1 METIIESKFD
11 FGRVVATTTLAN
23 YCEKKGFSMLP
34 YLIRHANGDWGDVC
48 KEDWKS
54 NDEALKNGLRL
65 LSEYKL
71 PDGRRIWIITEW
83 DRSATTLPLSQS
95 TLEVRGYWKVSQNF
109 ALYPDYHS
117 NKYCDLTES
126 AKKKS
131 FKCKGLPRI
140 KKVMRKPFLF

>member
-54 NDEALKNGLRL
+54 NDEALKNGESRYLN
-65 LSEYKL
+65 
-71 PDGRRIWIITEW
+71 TN
-83 DRSATTLPLSQS
+83 SQMI
-95 TLEVRGYWKVSQNF
+95 EGF
-109 ALYPDYHS
+109 
-117 NKYCDLTES
+117 
-126 AKKKS
+126 
-131 FKCKGLPRI
+131 G
-140 KKVMRKPFLF
+140 

>member
-34 YLIRHANGDWGDVC
+34 YLIRHANGDWGDVY

-71 PDGRRIWIITEW
+71 PDDRRIWIITEW
-83 DRSATTLPLSQS
+83 DRSATTLLFP
-95 TLEVRGYWKVSQNF
+95 E
-109 ALYPDYHS
+109 DY
-117 NKYCDLTES
+117 
-126 AKKKS
+126 
-131 FKCKGLPRI
+131 
-140 KKVMRKPFLF
+140 

>member
-23 YCEKKGFSMLP
+23 YCEKN

-71 PDGRRIWIITEW
+71 PDDRRIWIITEW
-83 DRSATTLPLSQS
+83 DRSATTLLFP
-95 TLEVRGYWKVSQNF
+95 E
-109 ALYPDYHS
+109 DY
-117 NKYCDLTES
+117 
-126 AKKKS
+126 
-131 FKCKGLPRI
+131 
-140 KKVMRKPFLF
+140 

>member
-1 METIIESKFD
+1 MGTIIESKFD

-65 LSEYKL
+65 ISEYKL

-83 DRSATTLPLSQS
+83 DRSATTLLFP
-95 TLEVRGYWKVSQNF
+95 E
-109 ALYPDYHS
+109 DY
-117 NKYCDLTES
+117 
-126 AKKKS
+126 
-131 FKCKGLPRI
+131 
-140 KKVMRKPFLF
+140 

>member
-34 YLIRHANGDWGDVC
+34 YLIRHANGDWVDVC

-83 DRSATTLPLSQS
+83 DRSATTLLFP
-95 TLEVRGYWKVSQNF
+95 E
-109 ALYPDYHS
+109 DY
-117 NKYCDLTES
+117 
-126 AKKKS
+126 
-131 FKCKGLPRI
+131 
-140 KKVMRKPFLF
+140 

>member
-48 KEDWKS
+48 KEDRKS
-54 NDEALKNGLRL
+54 NDEALKNGERL

-71 PDGRRIWIITEW
+71 PDDRRI
-83 DRSATTLPLSQS
+83 
-95 TLEVRGYWKVSQNF
+95 
-109 ALYPDYHS
+109 
-117 NKYCDLTES
+117 
-126 AKKKS
+126 
-131 FKCKGLPRI
+131 
-140 KKVMRKPFLF
+140 

>member
-34 YLIRHANGDWGDVC
+34 YLIRHANGAWGDVC

-83 DRSATTLPLSQS
+83 DRSATTLLFP
-95 TLEVRGYWKVSQNF
+95 E
-109 ALYPDYHS
+109 DY
-117 NKYCDLTES
+117 
-126 AKKKS
+126 
-131 FKCKGLPRI
+131 
-140 KKVMRKPFLF
+140 

>member
-34 YLIRHANGDWGDVC
+34 YLIRHANGDWDDVC

-54 NDEALKNGLRL
+54 NDEALKNGERL

-83 DRSATTLPLSQS
+83 DRSATTLLFP
-95 TLEVRGYWKVSQNF
+95 E
-109 ALYPDYHS
+109 DY
-117 NKYCDLTES
+117 
-126 AKKKS
+126 
-131 FKCKGLPRI
+131 
-140 KKVMRKPFLF
+140 

>member
-48 KEDWKS
+48 KVDRKS
-54 NDEALKNGLRL
+54 NDEALKNGERL
-65 LSEYKL
+65 HSEYKL

-83 DRSATTLPLSQS
+83 DRSATTLLFP
-95 TLEVRGYWKVSQNF
+95 E
-109 ALYPDYHS
+109 DY
-117 NKYCDLTES
+117 
-126 AKKKS
+126 
-131 FKCKGLPRI
+131 
-140 KKVMRKPFLF
+140 

>member
-83 DRSATTLPLSQS
+83 DRSATTLLFPDFSQRTTNVRELS
-95 TLEVRGYWKVSQNF
+95 
-109 ALYPDYHS
+109 
-117 NKYCDLTES
+117 
-126 AKKKS
+126 
-131 FKCKGLPRI
+131 
-140 KKVMRKPFLF
+140 

>member
-11 FGRVVATTTLAN
+11 FGRVVATTTLAS

-54 NDEALKNGLRL
+54 NDEALKNGERL

-83 DRSATTLPLSQS
+83 DRSATTLLFP
-95 TLEVRGYWKVSQNF
+95 E
-109 ALYPDYHS
+109 DY
-117 NKYCDLTES
+117 
-126 AKKKS
+126 
-131 FKCKGLPRI
+131 
-140 KKVMRKPFLF
+140 

>member
-11 FGRVVATTTLAN
+11 FGLVVATTTLAN

-65 LSEYKL
+65 LAEYKL

-83 DRSATTLPLSQS
+83 DRSATTLLFP
-95 TLEVRGYWKVSQNF
+95 E
-109 ALYPDYHS
+109 DY
-117 NKYCDLTES
+117 
-126 AKKKS
+126 
-131 FKCKGLPRI
+131 
-140 KKVMRKPFLF
+140 

>member
-48 KEDWKS
+48 KGDWKS
-54 NDEALKNGLRL
+54 NDEALKNGERL

-83 DRSATTLPLSQS
+83 DRSATTLLFP
-95 TLEVRGYWKVSQNF
+95 E
-109 ALYPDYHS
+109 DY
-117 NKYCDLTES
+117 
-126 AKKKS
+126 
-131 FKCKGLPRI
+131 
-140 KKVMRKPFLF
+140 

>member
-71 PDGRRIWIITEW
+71 PDDRRIWIITEW
-83 DRSATTLPLSQS
+83 DRSATTLLFP
-95 TLEVRGYWKVSQNF
+95 E
-109 ALYPDYHS
+109 DY
-117 NKYCDLTES
+117 
-126 AKKKS
+126 
-131 FKCKGLPRI
+131 
-140 KKVMRKPFLF
+140 

>member
-23 YCEKKGFSMLP
+23 YCKKKGFSMLP

-54 NDEALKNGLRL
+54 NDEALKNRLRL

-83 DRSATTLPLSQS
+83 DRSATTLLFP
-95 TLEVRGYWKVSQNF
+95 E
-109 ALYPDYHS
+109 DY
-117 NKYCDLTES
+117 
-126 AKKKS
+126 
-131 FKCKGLPRI
+131 
-140 KKVMRKPFLF
+140 

>member
-23 YCEKKGFSMLP
+23 YCEKKGMLP

-54 NDEALKNGLRL
+54 NDEALKNGERL

-71 PDGRRIWIITEW
+71 PDDRRIWIITEW
-83 DRSATTLPLSQS
+83 DRSATTLLFP
-95 TLEVRGYWKVSQNF
+95 E
-109 ALYPDYHS
+109 DY
-117 NKYCDLTES
+117 
-126 AKKKS
+126 
-131 FKCKGLPRI
+131 
-140 KKVMRKPFLF
+140 